1 MHGAAILSGT
11 PQGKANDVSASPIQ
25 GRANDA
31 GRAWPHLPKV
41 DHLVERKKIITNGVK
56 PSKKDSWRAKKQLRA
71 LFQETERLREENAVL
86 RIQASTSGPPRR
98 QRSKGQVANSRP
110 EPESIYLGSTGA
122 VPGTYNARPHEPR
135 TPMPR
140 APREESSDSTHFSAK
155 RQRDR
160 KSQLSSSMRAR
171 LGPQEPGRSRPPVAT
186 TRAPRPDS
194 MIAPMVQNV
203 PPHRDPMVTPAMR
216 NVHSHLAER
225 PAGRNLPNEP
235 PIGSISKRLDDML
248 STPFC
253 SHITHYE
260 PPRGFLVPKFS
271 TYDGTNDPF
280 DHIMH
285 YRQLMTLDIG
295 NDALLCKVF
304 PASLQGQALSWF
316 HRLPPNSVDNF
327 RDLSEAFVGQ
337 YLCSARH
344 KQNISTLQNIK
355 MKDNES
361 LREFVKRFGQ
371 AVLQVEVCSMD
382 AVLQIFK
389 RSIYAA
395 NKYSML
401 EDDVRAATQQVLV
414 AGRASRDNVDRHA
427 KPPDRPKPVDR
438 RQDGPS
444 RPDRPSIT
452 PLSISYEKLLP
463 MIQGLSDFRWP
474 RPLETDPSIR
484 DRSKKCAFHK
494 DHGHTTETCRS
505 LQYLVERL
513 IKAGH
518 LKQYLRSD
526 TGGRDAS
533 QHHNSGAPRAPVA
546 PKAVINYI
554 NGGPSD
560 EEYDSR
566 RKRQKLLRAAS
577 IRERINSIRPG
588 RTGEG
593 PRPIDGTIIFP
604 PVDPTRTLQPHR
616 DALILSLEIGDF
628 DVRRILVDP
637 GSSADLVQASV
648 IGHMGHSLAGLE
660 NPGRILSGFNGSSTT
675 SLGDIIL
682 SVRAGPVTLNVQFS
696 VVQELSPFNIILGR
710 TWLHYMKAIPSTYH
724 QMVSFLTNEGQ
735 TDLLWQPVS
744 RSPVLP
750 NST

>member
-1 MHGAAILSGT
+1 
-11 PQGKANDVSASPIQ
+11 
-25 GRANDA
+25 
-31 GRAWPHLPKV
+31 
-41 DHLVERKKIITNGVK
+41 
-56 PSKKDSWRAKKQLRA
+56 
-71 LFQETERLREENAVL
+71 
-86 RIQASTSGPPRR
+86 
-98 QRSKGQVANSRP
+98 
-110 EPESIYLGSTGA
+110 
-122 VPGTYNARPHEPR
+122 
-135 TPMPR
+135 
-140 APREESSDSTHFSAK
+140 
-155 RQRDR
+155 
-160 KSQLSSSMRAR
+160 
-171 LGPQEPGRSRPPVAT
+171 
-186 TRAPRPDS
+186 
-194 MIAPMVQNV
+194 
-203 PPHRDPMVTPAMR
+203 
-216 NVHSHLAER
+216 
-225 PAGRNLPNEP
+225 
-235 PIGSISKRLDDML
+235 ML

-253 SHITHYE
+253 SHIIHYE

-316 HRLPPNSVDNF
+316 HRLPPNSVGNF

-337 YLCSARH
+337 YLCCARH

-355 MKDNES
+355 MRDNES

-371 AVLQVEVCSMD
+371 AVLQIEACSMD

-389 RSIYAA
+389 RSICPGTPFFESLAKKPPTTMDDLFRRA

-401 EDDVRAATQQVLV
+401 EDDVHAATQQVLV
-414 AGRASRDNVDRHA
+414 AGRASRADAERNA

-438 RQDGPS
+438 RQEGPS
-444 RPDRPSIT
+444 RPERPPLT

-474 RPLETDPSIR
+474 RPIGTDPSTR
-484 DRSKKCAFHK
+484 DRSRRCAFHK

-526 TGGRDAS
+526 TGGRDSS
-533 QHHNSGAPRAPVA
+533 QHHNSGAPTAPAA

-560 EEYDSR
+560 EEYDSK

-577 IRERINSIRPG
+577 VRERINSIRPG
-588 RTGEG
+588 LTGGG
-593 PRPIDGTIIFP
+593 PRPIDGTIILP
-604 PVDPTRTLQPHR
+604 PVDSTRTLQPHR
-616 DALILSLEIGDF
+616 DALILSLEIGEF

-637 GSSADLVQASV
+637 GSSTDLVQASV
-648 IGHMGHSLAGLE
+648 VGHMGHSLVGLE

-682 SVRAGPVTLNVQFS
+682 PVQDGPVTLNVQFS
-696 VVQELSPFNIILGR
+696 VVQELSPFNVILGH

-735 TDLLWQPVS
+735 IDLYGSQLAARQCYQIAREVGTS
-744 RSPVLP
+744 QEDASPP
-750 NST
+750 DPSHTRDQ

>member
-1 MHGAAILSGT
+1 MATPSQSRSSG
-11 PQGKANDVSASPIQ
+11 
-25 GRANDA
+25 
-31 GRAWPHLPKV
+31 
-41 DHLVERKKIITNGVK
+41 
-56 PSKKDSWRAKKQLRA
+56 
-71 LFQETERLREENAVL
+71 REEEDNHEW
-86 RIQASTSGPPRR
+86 RQAIEKKTVGKRKTAKSSPPGDGEAR
-98 QRSKGQVANSRP
+98 VANSKP
-110 EPESIYLGSTGA
+110 EPESIYPGSTGA
-122 VPGTYNARPHEPR
+122 IPGTYNARPHEPR

-171 LGPQEPGRSRPPVAT
+171 LGPQEPGRSRPPAAT
-186 TRAPRPDS
+186 TRAPRPDP

-203 PPHRDPMVTPAMR
+203 PPHRDPMVTLAMR

-260 PPRGFLVPKFS
+260 PPRGFLVPK
-271 TYDGTNDPF
+271 
-280 DHIMH
+280 
-285 YRQLMTLDIG
+285 
-295 NDALLCKVF
+295 
-304 PASLQGQALSWF
+304 
-316 HRLPPNSVDNF
+316 
-327 RDLSEAFVGQ
+327 DLSEAFVGQ

-355 MKDNES
+355 MRDNES

-371 AVLQVEVCSMD
+371 T
-382 AVLQIFK
+382 VLQIEPPTTMDDLF
-389 RSIYAA
+389 RRA

-414 AGRASRDNVDRHA
+414 AGRASRDNADRHA

-444 RPDRPSIT
+444 RPNRPPVT
-452 PLSISYEKLLP
+452 PLSVSYEKLLP

-526 TGGRDAS
+526 TGGRDVS
-533 QHHNSGAPRAPVA
+533 QHHNSEAPRAQSP
-546 PKAVINYI
+546 
-554 NGGPSD
+554 
-560 EEYDSR
+560 
-566 RKRQKLLRAAS
+566 
-577 IRERINSIRPG
+577 
-588 RTGEG
+588 
-593 PRPIDGTIIFP
+593 PR
-604 PVDPTRTLQPHR
+604 L
-616 DALILSLEIGDF
+616 
-628 DVRRILVDP
+628 
-637 GSSADLVQASV
+637 
-648 IGHMGHSLAGLE
+648 
-660 NPGRILSGFNGSSTT
+660 
-675 SLGDIIL
+675 
-682 SVRAGPVTLNVQFS
+682 
-696 VVQELSPFNIILGR
+696 
-710 TWLHYMKAIPSTYH
+710 
-724 QMVSFLTNEGQ
+724 
-735 TDLLWQPVS
+735 
-744 RSPVLP
+744 
-750 NST
+750 

>member
-1 MHGAAILSGT
+1 
-11 PQGKANDVSASPIQ
+11 
-25 GRANDA
+25 
-31 GRAWPHLPKV
+31 
-41 DHLVERKKIITNGVK
+41 
-56 PSKKDSWRAKKQLRA
+56 
-71 LFQETERLREENAVL
+71 
-86 RIQASTSGPPRR
+86 
-98 QRSKGQVANSRP
+98 
-110 EPESIYLGSTGA
+110 
-122 VPGTYNARPHEPR
+122 
-135 TPMPR
+135 
-140 APREESSDSTHFSAK
+140 
-155 RQRDR
+155 
-160 KSQLSSSMRAR
+160 
-171 LGPQEPGRSRPPVAT
+171 
-186 TRAPRPDS
+186 
-194 MIAPMVQNV
+194 
-203 PPHRDPMVTPAMR
+203 
-216 NVHSHLAER
+216 
-225 PAGRNLPNEP
+225 
-235 PIGSISKRLDDML
+235 ML

-316 HRLPPNSVDNF
+316 HRLPPNSVNNF

-355 MKDNES
+355 MRDNES

-371 AVLQVEVCSMD
+371 AVLQIEACSMD

-389 RSIYAA
+389 RSICPGTPFF
-395 NKYSML
+395 
-401 EDDVRAATQQVLV
+401 EDRWSKSLLQRWTICSDVLTNIQCSKMTYVQPL
-414 AGRASRDNVDRHA
+414 SKHA

-444 RPDRPSIT
+444 RPNKPPIT
-452 PLSISYEKLLP
+452 PLSVSYEKLLP

-474 RPLETDPSIR
+474 RPLETDPSMR

-546 PKAVINYI
+546 PKVVINYI

-577 IRERINSIRPG
+577 IRERINSIRS
-588 RTGEG
+588 
-593 PRPIDGTIIFP
+593 DGTIIFP

-628 DVRRILVDP
+628 DVRCILVDP

-648 IGHMGHSLAGLE
+648 VGHMGHSLAGLE
-660 NPGRILSGFNGSSTT
+660 NPRRILSGFNGSSTT

-682 SVRAGPVTLNVQFS
+682 SVQAGPITLNVQFS
-696 VVQELSPFNIILGR
+696 VVQELSPFNVILGR
-710 TWLHYMKAIPSTYH
+710 TWLHYMKVIPSTYH

-735 TDLLWQPVS
+735 TDLYDSQLAARQCYQIAQEAGTS
-744 RSPVLP
+744 QEDASPP
-750 NST
+750 EPSHTHDQ